1 MLKQVV
7 EKLRQVTDNQG
18 GLRFPEVGSAMTVA
32 NAFDNG
38 CRKPLELYVVPLPGS
53 YRAASQDL
61 GPLVQVGVED
71 VGVIVGMRSP
81 NDATGTKVAS
91 ELDALKIDL
100 LACLLGFAPTEN
112 HERLTLKSFDP
123 IGLKKD
129 CFWVIYR
136 FSSAVYIR
144 QN

>member
-7 EKLRQVTDNQG
+7 EKLREALDNKG
-18 GLRFPEVGSAMTVA
+18 ASRFPEVGSAMTVA

-81 NDATGTKVAS
+81 NDATGTKVAA
-91 ELDALKIDL
+91 ELDALKSDL
-100 LACLLGFAPTEN
+100 LECLLGFAPTPN